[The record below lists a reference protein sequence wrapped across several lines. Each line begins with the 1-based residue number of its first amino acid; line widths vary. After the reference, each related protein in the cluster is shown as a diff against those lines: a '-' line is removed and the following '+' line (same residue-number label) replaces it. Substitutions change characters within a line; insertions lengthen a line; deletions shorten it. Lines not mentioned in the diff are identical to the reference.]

1 MMTGKAPPTITQQ
14 HRKIVRAGMEIA
26 DFDHDRPDYLHALLC
41 QVGLPRARQE
51 GRTFVRSA
59 GNASLLITAGAYFNG
74 KGFTEAPLPYGA
86 KPRLAMIHLC
96 SEAVRTQSRFI
107 DVSGGFAPFLRSI
120 GLTITGHNW
129 REFKNQ
135 LGYLACAQMTF
146 AFQTKEH
153 GIRQA
158 QFLPVEEFSAWGD
171 PVSGQFALWP
181 DHIALSPTF
190 FETLCEHAVP
200 LDPRAVH
207 ALQKSALAMDV
218 YSWMAHRLC
227 RVRTDAGTKL
237 SWANLKDQFGHEY
250 ATSKDFKKEFRAA
263 LRKAL
268 VVYPDARVAEE
279 MGGIRLFPSAP
290 PIKRTSISVFK

>member
-1 MMTGKAPPTITQQ
+1 
-14 HRKIVRAGMEIA
+14 
-26 DFDHDRPDYLHALLC
+26 
-41 QVGLPRARQE
+41 
-51 GRTFVRSA
+51 
-59 GNASLLITAGAYFNG
+59 
-74 KGFTEAPLPYGA
+74 
-86 KPRLAMIHLC
+86 
-96 SEAVRTQSRFI
+96 
-107 DVSGGFAPFLRSI
+107 
-120 GLTITGHNW
+120 
-129 REFKNQ
+129 
-135 LGYLACAQMTF
+135 MTF

-227 RVRTDAGTKL
+227 RVRTNAGTKL

-279 MGGIRLFPSAP
+279 MGGIRLFPSSP
-290 PIKRTSISVFK
+290 PIKRTSVSFIR